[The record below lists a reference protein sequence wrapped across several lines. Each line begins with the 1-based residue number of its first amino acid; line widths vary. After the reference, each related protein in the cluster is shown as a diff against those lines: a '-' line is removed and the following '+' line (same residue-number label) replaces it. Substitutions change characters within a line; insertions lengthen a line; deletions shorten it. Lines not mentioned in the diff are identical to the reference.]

1 MAAERRSTTSTA
13 PGRDASE
20 VVPLDPRV
28 VRSRVAIVAA
38 ATEHFLE
45 HGYVAASV
53 DDIALRAGVAKRT
66 VYNIFGGKEQ
76 LFRAILR
83 EAIETAETFSTR
95 AAASLGETDDV
106 AAELTEAASELARA
120 VLGGR
125 IVPLRRLLIGE
136 ATRFPELARDYHR
149 RAPGRVMAT
158 LADALHRY
166 DARGL
171 LRVDDPELA
180 AEHLAFL
187 VLGASL
193 DSALFEVAGATSP
206 QEVDRRATAGAA
218 AFLRAYA
225 PRG

>member
-1 MAAERRSTTSTA
+1 MARGQRSATRPA
-13 PGRDASE
+13 PGADAAD

-28 VRSRVAIVAA
+28 VRSRMAIVAA

-45 HGYVAASV
+45 HGYLDANV
-53 DDIALRAGVAKRT
+53 DAIALRAGVAKRT
-66 VYNIFGGKEQ
+66 VYNVFGGKEQ

-83 EAIETAETFSTR
+83 EAIDTAETFSAR

-106 AAELTEAASELARA
+106 AAELTDASLELARA

-158 LADALHRY
+158 LADALRRY

-171 LRVDDPELA
+171 LRVGDPEVA

-193 DSALFEVAGATSP
+193 DSALFEVDGATSP
-206 QEVDRRATAGAA
+206 DEVERRARAGVAT
-218 AFLRAYA
+218 FLRAYA
-225 PRG
+225 PPA